1 MDPNNMAESNKP
13 TQIKEAQFKESR
25 LAGHKQKV
33 LLDYQVPARLEEIE
47 KLAEAVNK
55 ALPDRDLAFSVNL
68 CLEELITNTIVHGL
82 KGAADRFIH
91 VQINISNEWLEI
103 LLKDD
108 APRFDPFMQAPIPNL
123 DLDINER
130 PIGGLGVHM
139 VKKLMDEVH
148 ADYDGTGNLIVL
160 LKRLHHQSYRI
171 KVFQK
176 TLFRQS
182 RRALRR
188 QNFRS

>member
-1 MDPNNMAESNKP
+1 MKSNRP
-13 TQIKEAQFKESR
+13 TRIQEAKFKNSHIY
-25 LAGHKQKV
+25 GQNKKV

-55 ALPDRDLAFSVNL
+55 ALSDWDLAFSANL
-68 CLEELITNTIVHGL
+68 CLEELISNTILHGL

-91 VQINISNEWLEI
+91 VQISISNECLEI

-108 APRFDPFMQAPIPNL
+108 APRFDPFMQAPKPNL

-139 VKKLMDEVH
+139 VKKLMDKVH
-148 ADYDGTGNLIVL
+148 AEYDGTGNLIVL
-160 LKRLHHQSYRI
+160 LKNLPHQA
-171 KVFQK
+171 
-176 TLFRQS
+176 TE
-182 RRALRR
+182 
-188 QNFRS
+188 